1 MSMNLRHAAA
11 LAFVGW
17 YLMLL
22 PKHDP
27 YFGMVSVSWDAIQ
40 GSFDTAK
47 DCEEARAKA
56 VVPPPPLSL
65 LLPSAIP
72 TPPASTGWFGKSE
85 PTVSETPKARKPV
98 ERAYYCVG
106 TDDPRLKG
114 TQ

>member
-22 PKHDP
+22 PKSDP
-27 YFGMVSVSWDAIQ
+27 YLGMLNVSWSAIQ

-56 VVPPPPLSL
+56 VVPPLTLSL
-65 LLPSAIP
+65 VLPSATP
-72 TPPASTGWFGKSE
+72 TPAASTAGSATAN
-85 PTVSETPKARKPV
+85 PLPARHRN
-98 ERAYYCVG
+98 ES
-106 TDDPRLKG
+106 
-114 TQ
+114 